1 MPYTKQGPLPAIF
14 TTQDDDLHKQ
24 LKTPI
29 AQLYNLSSVVQ
40 FEPFVDEVLGL
51 LFEQL
56 DKRFVEQK
64 KVCNLGDWI
73 QFFALDVMGEI
84 SFSERYGF
92 LETGA
97 DVQGIIKSIWNFMLT
112 VGPVSLSAVR
122 IVHISHHDSYPAN
135 AVSCF

>member
-29 AQLYNLSSVVQ
+29 AQLYNLSSVIQ

-112 VGPVSLSAVR
+112 VGPVSLSADR
-122 IVHISHHDSYPAN
+122 IIHTSYHGSYDAN
-135 AVSCF
+135 AVSYY